1 MRPAVPI
8 VMANQW
14 WVPMEGIFE
23 ALLRLE
29 GAKHKA
35 LIQTDASAYEE
46 HVRAQLR
53 LLDSASILPADLET
67 LARKSP
73 QTLGTL
79 SRLIRL
85 NAALFANLL
94 TTSSVFA
101 LNQNQYTARGTMEAQ
116 LGNRIEVEA

>member
-1 MRPAVPI
+1 
-8 VMANQW
+8 
-14 WVPMEGIFE
+14 MEGIFE

-53 LLDSASILPADLET
+53 LLDSAVISPSDLET
-67 LARKSP
+67 AARKSAR
-73 QTLGTL
+73 TIGTL

-85 NAALFANLL
+85 NTALFANLL
-94 TTSSVFA
+94 TTSVFA
-101 LNQNQYTARGTMEAQ
+101 LNQSQYTADGSLAAHF
-116 LGNRIEVEA
+116 GNRIEVEA

>member
-1 MRPAVPI
+1 
-8 VMANQW
+8 
-14 WVPMEGIFE
+14 MEGLFE

-35 LIQTDASAYEE
+35 LIQTDAPAYEE

-53 LLDSASILPADLET
+53 LLDSASISPADLEAA
-67 LARKSP
+67 ARKSP
-73 QTLGTL
+73 QALGTL
-79 SRLIRL
+79 ARLIRL
-85 NAALFANLL
+85 NTALFANLL

-101 LNQNQYTARGTMEAQ
+101 LNQNQYTAAGTMEAQ

>member
-1 MRPAVPI
+1 
-8 VMANQW
+8 
-14 WVPMEGIFE
+14 MEGIFE

-35 LIQTDASAYEE
+35 LIQTDASAFEE

-53 LLDSASILPADLET
+53 LLESSSISPADLET
-67 LARKSP
+67 AARKSP
-73 QTLGTL
+73 QIIDTL

-85 NAALFANLL
+85 NTALFANLF

-101 LNQNQYTARGTMEAQ
+101 LNQNQYTANGTMEPQ
-116 LGNRIEVEA
+116 LGNRIGVEA

>member
-1 MRPAVPI
+1 
-8 VMANQW
+8 
-14 WVPMEGIFE
+14 MEGIFE

-53 LLDSASILPADLET
+53 LLDSASNSSSDLENA
-67 LARKSP
+67 ARKSP
-73 QTLGTL
+73 QIIGTL

-85 NAALFANLL
+85 NTALFANLL

-101 LNQNQYTARGTMEAQ
+101 LNQNQYTADGSMEAHI
-116 LGNRIEVEA
+116 GNRIEVEA

>member
-1 MRPAVPI
+1 
-8 VMANQW
+8 
-14 WVPMEGIFE
+14 MEGIFE

-35 LIQTDASAYEE
+35 LIQTDAPAYEE

-53 LLDSASILPADLET
+53 LLDSASISPSDLET
-67 LARKSP
+67 AARKST
-73 QTLGTL
+73 QTIGTL

-85 NAALFANLL
+85 NTALFANLL

-101 LNQNQYTARGTMEAQ
+101 LNQNQYTADGTMEAHV
-116 LGNRIEVEA
+116 GNRIEVEA